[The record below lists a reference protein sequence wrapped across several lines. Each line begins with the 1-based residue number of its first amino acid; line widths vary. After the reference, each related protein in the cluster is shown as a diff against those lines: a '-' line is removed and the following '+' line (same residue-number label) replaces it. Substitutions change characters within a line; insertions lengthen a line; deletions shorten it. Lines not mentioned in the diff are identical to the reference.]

1 MIVVTPIPITDAMLT
16 SSTVPE
22 PDVGETLW
30 VSTSAYAIDDVRIRP
45 NHRKYRCVKAIPAN
59 TVTPPEND
67 AFLAG
72 EAVTAAKSWQDIGAT
87 NRRAMFELERN
98 NATSSANT
106 MTIVLTPGQRVGA
119 LFLGGLQA
127 TKVTVVVTLAGQELK
142 RYEVSRVARRTTSW
156 KTYFF
161 GKFILLPSLLLSDL
175 PLSTGAVITVT
186 LENSFGSAV
195 KCAAL
200 VIGTGEFIGHVQK
213 KAKSDALNFSSADR
227 DKFGNV
233 TFVRRRTIPRTQQ
246 VLESPKGLVNTLRDL
261 RVALD
266 GRVAVWSGLDDF
278 SDDGYFESL
287 LILGFSRQ
295 FLIDLDQ
302 PKDALVTLELEEI

>member
-1 MIVVTPIPITDAMLT
+1 MIVVTPLLITDAMLT

-30 VSTSAYAIDDVRIRP
+30 TSTVAYAIDDVRIRP
-45 NHRKYRCVKAIPAN
+45 NHRKYRCVKAIPVN

-72 EAVTAAKSWQDIGAT
+72 ETVTAAKSWQDIGAT

-98 NATSSANT
+98 NASSSAGT

-127 TKVTVVVTLAGQELK
+127 TKVTVAVTLNGQLLK
-142 RYEVSRVARRTTSW
+142 GYQVSRVARRTTSW

-161 GKFILLPSLLLSDL
+161 GKFILLPSLLLADL
-175 PLSTGAVITVT
+175 PPSTGAVITIT

-200 VIGTGEFIGHVQK
+200 VIGTGEYIGGVQK
-213 KAKSDALNFSSADR
+213 KAKSDALNFSGTNR
-227 DKFGNV
+227 DTFGNV
-233 TFVRRRTIPRTQQ
+233 AFVPRRTVPRTDQ
-246 VLESPKGLVNTLRDL
+246 VLELPKGLVNTVRDL
-261 RVALD
+261 RTALNAK
-266 GRVAVWSGLDDF
+266 VAVWSGLDDF

-287 LILGFSRQ
+287 LILGFYRQ
-295 FLIDLDQ
+295 FAIDLDQ